1 VTTPVLDCAGLGHRY
16 GRRGP
21 WGLRDCSLA
30 VPAGGVVAVVGPNG
44 AGKTTLLHLAAGL
57 LPATEGTMRVAG
69 AAPTQRLEQ
78 IGFAPQDAPL
88 WPHLRVRDVMG
99 IGAHLNPRWDTGLA
113 DDRIASLGISPLAR
127 VSALSGGQRAQ
138 VALTLVLAKRP
149 ELLLLDEPLANLD
162 PIARRAFLA
171 SMFEACTDSGA
182 AVLFSSHVVAEL
194 ERICDHLVVLVA
206 GRVRLAGEIDQL
218 RRTHRMITGP
228 AGWPTATTTQPLAA
242 APDDSSTDGGWQL
255 ISVRQATGR
264 TTALVRVGA
273 HLLAG
278 PGLDAAEPTFDELV
292 LGYLDQHYAD
302 QEPSRQDPRSQVEAP
317 A

>member
-1 VTTPVLDCAGLGHRY
+1 VTAPVLDCAGLGHRY
-16 GRRGP
+16 GRRGS
-21 WGLRDCSLA
+21 WGLRDCTLA
-30 VPAGGVVAVVGPNG
+30 VPAGRVVAVVGPNG

-57 LPATEGTMRVAG
+57 LPATEGTLRVAG

-88 WPHLRVRDVMG
+88 WPHLRVRDVLG
-99 IGAHLNPRWDTGLA
+99 IGAHLNPRWDAGLA
-113 DDRIASLGISPLAR
+113 DDRIASLGIPPRAR
-127 VSALSGGQRAQ
+127 ISALSGGQRAQ
-138 VALTLVLAKRP
+138 VALTLVLAKRA

-171 SMFEACTDSGA
+171 SMFEACTRSGA

-194 ERICDHLVVLVA
+194 ERVCDHLVVLVG
-206 GRVRLAGEIDQL
+206 GRVRLAGEIDEL
-218 RRTHRMITGP
+218 RRTHRMISGP
-228 AGWPTATTTQPLAA
+228 AGWPTATTTQPPA
-242 APDDSSTDGGWQL
+242 APDDTSAAGGWQL
-255 ISVRQATGR
+255 ISVRQVAGR

-273 HLLAG
+273 RLLAG

-292 LGYLDQHYAD
+292 LGYLDQHHPD
-302 QEPSRQDPRSQVEAP
+302 PEPSRHDRRSQVETP

>member
-21 WGLRDCSLA
+21 WGLRDCTLA
-30 VPAGGVVAVVGPNG
+30 VPAGRVVAVVGPNG

-57 LPATEGTMRVAG
+57 LPATEGTVRVAG
-69 AAPTQRLEQ
+69 AAPTQRLPQ

-88 WPHLRVRDVMG
+88 WPHLRVRDVLD
-99 IGAHLNPRWDTGLA
+99 IGAHLNPRWDAGLA
-113 DDRIASLGISPLAR
+113 GDRIASLGIPPRAR
-127 VSALSGGQRAQ
+127 ISALSGGQRAQ

-149 ELLLLDEPLANLD
+149 ALLLLDEPLANLD

-171 SMFEACTDSGA
+171 SMFEACTHSGA

-194 ERICDHLVVLVA
+194 ERICDHLVVLVS
-206 GRVRLAGEIDQL
+206 GRIRLAGEIDQL
-218 RRTHRMITGP
+218 RRTHRMISGP
-228 AGWPTATTTQPLAA
+228 AGWPTTTQPPA
-242 APDDSSTDGGWQL
+242 APDDSSAEGGWQL
-255 ISVRQATGR
+255 ISVRQTAGR

-273 HLLAG
+273 RLLAG

-292 LGYLDQHYAD
+292 LGYLDHHHPHP
-302 QEPSRQDPRSQVEAP
+302 EPSRQGPRSQAGAP

>member
-1 VTTPVLDCAGLGHRY
+1 VTAPVLDCAGLGHRY

-21 WGLRDCSLA
+21 WGLRDCTLT

-88 WPHLRVRDVMG
+88 WPHLRVRDVLG
-99 IGAHLNPRWDTGLA
+99 IGAHLNPRWDAGLA
-113 DDRIASLGISPLAR
+113 DDRIASLGISPRAR
-127 VSALSGGQRAQ
+127 VRALSGGQRAQ

-171 SMFEACTDSGA
+171 SMFEACIDSGA
-182 AVLFSSHVVAEL
+182 AVLFSSHVIAEL
-194 ERICDHLVVLVA
+194 ERICDHLVVLA
-206 GRVRLAGEIDQL
+206 GGRVRLAGEIDQL

-228 AGWPTATTTQPLAA
+228 AGWPTTQPPAA
-242 APDDSSTDGGWQL
+242 LDASSTDGGWQL
-255 ISVRQATGR
+255 ISVRQAAGR

-292 LGYLDQHYAD
+292 LGYLDQRHPD